1 MAMKPIK
8 KLSGLDVTDSMKNNI
23 EILNKAIGSVDVKK
37 EGEAQEMLET
47 IHGKVT
53 EIEEYFW
60 RPVDSPEIYE
70 SLMDIAL
77 NLGDSDKAEKYKSQI
92 DLFKANELEFQGRV
106 EDFFGNKVKA
116 VEFFEGALGLV
127 PDHELAKPAH
137 EKALRRIEKARKDLD
152 IIERK
157 IQNNEDDPRMWFR
170 YGTALL
176 NMGDVQK
183 AIHCYDRAIEL
194 NPSDSDAYAR
204 RGTAMESQGDF
215 EGARKF
221 FEQALTLK
229 PTSMI
234 AKRGMNYAEYFLG
247 LEGK

>member
-1 MAMKPIK
+1 
-8 KLSGLDVTDSMKNNI
+8 MKNNI
-23 EILNKAIGSVDVKK
+23 EVLNKAIGSVDVKK
-37 EGEAQEMLET
+37 EGEAKEMLET
-47 IHGKVT
+47 IHNKIV

-70 SLMDIAL
+70 KLKDIAL
-77 NLGDSDKAEKYKSQI
+77 NLGDLDKADVYEAQI
-92 DLFKANELEFQGRV
+92 DMFHANDLEFKGRV
-106 EDFFGNKVKA
+106 EDFFGNKAKA
-116 VEFFEGALGLV
+116 VELFEEALRLV

-137 EKALRRIEKARKDLD
+137 EKALKRIEKAKKDVTLL
-152 IIERK
+152 EKK
-157 IQNNEDDPRMWFR
+157 ILKNEDDPRMWHR

-176 NMGDVQK
+176 NIGEVQK

-194 NPSDSDAYAR
+194 NPSDSDSYAR

-215 EGARKF
+215 EGAKKF

-234 AKRGMNYAEYFLG
+234 AKRGMNYAEFFLG